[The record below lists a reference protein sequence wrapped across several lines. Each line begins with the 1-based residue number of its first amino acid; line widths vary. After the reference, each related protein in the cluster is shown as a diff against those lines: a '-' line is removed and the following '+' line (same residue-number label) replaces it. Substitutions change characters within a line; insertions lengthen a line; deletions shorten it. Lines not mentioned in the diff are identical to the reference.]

1 MLRPYVVLSETVKG
15 RECFQVSLNMRI
27 FVILLKSHIHMSINR
42 NASMRP
48 ETNPAGNLLQEI
60 SEAEL
65 NQLSA
70 GAGEPRA
77 SWGDFCTSTLECTFG
92 TMICC
97 PPET

>member
-1 MLRPYVVLSETVKG
+1 
-15 RECFQVSLNMRI
+15 
-27 FVILLKSHIHMSINR
+27 MSINR

-97 PPET
+97 PPETSVKNRCHHNRAFQNRGNPPL

>member
-1 MLRPYVVLSETVKG
+1 
-15 RECFQVSLNMRI
+15 
-27 FVILLKSHIHMSINR
+27 MSINR

-97 PPET
+97 PLRPKLRIAAIIIGLSKTVVIPHYEG

>member
-1 MLRPYVVLSETVKG
+1 
-15 RECFQVSLNMRI
+15 
-27 FVILLKSHIHMSINR
+27 MSINR

-70 GAGEPRA
+70 GAGEPLGAIFALRPLNA
-77 SWGDFCTSTLECTFG
+77 LSAL
-92 TMICC
+92 
-97 PPET
+97 

>member
-1 MLRPYVVLSETVKG
+1 MKTRTGGYVTLSVLNFNKYLYSADFIQNKWV
-15 RECFQVSLNMRI
+15 NN
-27 FVILLKSHIHMSINR
+27 MSINR

>member
-1 MLRPYVVLSETVKG
+1 
-15 RECFQVSLNMRI
+15 
-27 FVILLKSHIHMSINR
+27 MSINR

-77 SWGDFCTSTLECTFG
+77 SWGDFCTSTLNALSALS
-92 TMICC
+92 ICC
-97 PPET
+97 PLRPKLRIAAIIIGLSKTVVIPHYEG

>member
-1 MLRPYVVLSETVKG
+1 MQIAFKINEV
-15 RECFQVSLNMRI
+15 NN
-27 FVILLKSHIHMSINR
+27 MSINR

>member
-1 MLRPYVVLSETVKG
+1 MKGKVVLLELTS
-15 RECFQVSLNMRI
+15 
-27 FVILLKSHIHMSINR
+27 
-42 NASMRP
+42 
-48 ETNPAGNLLQEI
+48 TNYYWVQEI

>member
-1 MLRPYVVLSETVKG
+1 MFPLYTVASIYTVQIAFKIN
-15 RECFQVSLNMRI
+15 EVNN
-27 FVILLKSHIHMSINR
+27 MSINR

>member
-1 MLRPYVVLSETVKG
+1 
-15 RECFQVSLNMRI
+15 
-27 FVILLKSHIHMSINR
+27 MSINR

-70 GAGEPRA
+70 GAGEPGAIFALRPLNA
-77 SWGDFCTSTLECTFG
+77 LSAL
-92 TMICC
+92 
-97 PPET
+97 

>member
-1 MLRPYVVLSETVKG
+1 MDGYVEKYHL
-15 RECFQVSLNMRI
+15 
-27 FVILLKSHIHMSINR
+27 ILFDSDCDYKKKIRSPNINEVNNMSINR

>member
-1 MLRPYVVLSETVKG
+1 
-15 RECFQVSLNMRI
+15 
-27 FVILLKSHIHMSINR
+27 MSINR

-97 PPET
+97 PPETKLRIAAIIIGLSKTVVIPHYEG